1 LSGTDHLI
9 LKEHLDGLGTP
20 ASVPWRKRSSDH
32 TFRVLEPFTRLEISV
47 WCGAH
52 GAGRRNMSA
61 WWELIVFVVLVA
73 IVSGGGTLLVTSV
86 VNKPSRARD
95 ASIQSEATSQI
106 AGGRTA
112 DLDDTP
118 SKRRA
123 A

>member
-1 LSGTDHLI
+1 
-9 LKEHLDGLGTP
+9 
-20 ASVPWRKRSSDH
+20 
-32 TFRVLEPFTRLEISV
+32 
-47 WCGAH
+47 
-52 GAGRRNMSA
+52 MSA

-86 VNKPSRARD
+86 VNKPSKARN

-106 AGGRTA
+106 AGDRTA
-112 DLDDTP
+112 HRDDTP